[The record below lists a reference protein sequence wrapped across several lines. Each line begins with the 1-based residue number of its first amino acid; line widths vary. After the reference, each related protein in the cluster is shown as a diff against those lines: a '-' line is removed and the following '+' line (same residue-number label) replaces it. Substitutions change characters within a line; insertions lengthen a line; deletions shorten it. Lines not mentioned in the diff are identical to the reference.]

1 MIPFSENLLQLG
13 EKTARHPKVTVV
25 VASAGHSG
33 GEVEMLLILKVVAS
47 FIGIEDTAIKFTSK
61 WLLLGEDM
69 SPIVI
74 WTNIGSIRIRV

>member
-1 MIPFSENLLQLG
+1 MIPFSENLLHLG

-25 VASAGHSG
+25 IVSAGDLG
-33 GEVEMLLILKVVAS
+33 DEAERLLVLKVVAS

-61 WLLLGEDM
+61 WLLGEDM

-74 WTNIGSIRIRV
+74 WTNIGSIRI